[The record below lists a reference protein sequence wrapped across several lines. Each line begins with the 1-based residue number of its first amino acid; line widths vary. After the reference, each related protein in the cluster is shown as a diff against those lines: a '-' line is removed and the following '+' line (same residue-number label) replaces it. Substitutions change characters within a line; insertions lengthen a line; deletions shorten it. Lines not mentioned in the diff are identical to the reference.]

1 MSLVSDSPVN
11 SSSSDDFAAF
21 LDDALDS
28 GDSSRSSPEEDEDDD
43 NDNDNDN
50 DNDKDKD
57 KDKDNHNDPEAQHP
71 NDLDTQR
78 LVKV

>member
-28 GDSSRSSPEEDEDDD
+28 GDSSRSSPEEDDD
-43 NDNDNDN
+43 N
-50 DNDKDKD
+50 
-57 KDKDNHNDPEAQHP
+57 DKDNHNDPEAQHP

>member
-28 GDSSRSSPEEDEDDD
+28 GDSSQSSPDDD
-43 NDNDNDN
+43 DE
-50 DNDKDKD
+50 DNDKN
-57 KDKDNHNDPEAQHP
+57 NHNDPEAQLP

>member
-28 GDSSRSSPEEDEDDD
+28 GDSSRSSPEEDEDD
-43 NDNDNDN
+43 NDN
-50 DNDKDKD
+50 DNDKDN
-57 KDKDNHNDPEAQHP
+57 DNHNDPEAQHP

>member
-28 GDSSRSSPEEDEDDD
+28 GDSSQSSPDD
-43 NDNDNDN
+43 NE

-57 KDKDNHNDPEAQHP
+57 NDNDLEAQLP